1 MGITIKLSLSSF
13 LDCILSICLQI
24 SISNTKQKSELCK
37 VINLSDILENME
49 QSGDTSEVST
59 ALKSIDLNSKE
70 NTENTGCFLC
80 QKPDP
85 VKKCSKSHSRCKGNF
100 FCDKNCELS
109 FHKSEKTK
117 TLEDAGKNNAEIS
130 AEVDENQIKL
140 AKEVEAVA

>member
-1 MGITIKLSLSSF
+1 
-13 LDCILSICLQI
+13 
-24 SISNTKQKSELCK
+24 
-37 VINLSDILENME
+37 ME
-49 QSGDTSEVST
+49 QSGGTTSEVSI

-70 NTENTGCFLC
+70 NETENTGCFLC

-117 TLEDAGKNNAEIS
+117 VLDPKFCFYL
-130 AEVDENQIKL
+130 KL
-140 AKEVEAVA
+140 LTYALSFYKFQNVLYQSKFFEAAQNFGCI

>member
-1 MGITIKLSLSSF
+1 
-13 LDCILSICLQI
+13 
-24 SISNTKQKSELCK
+24 
-37 VINLSDILENME
+37 ME

-59 ALKSIDLNSKE
+59 ALKSIDLNPKE
-70 NTENTGCFLC
+70 NTTENTGCFLC

-117 TLEDAGKNNAEIS
+117 VLDQKFCFYL
-130 AEVDENQIKL
+130 L
-140 AKEVEAVA
+140 AHK

>member
-1 MGITIKLSLSSF
+1 
-13 LDCILSICLQI
+13 
-24 SISNTKQKSELCK
+24 
-37 VINLSDILENME
+37 ME

-117 TLEDAGKNNAEIS
+117 VTTHSIKSFVFTLPMMT
-130 AEVDENQIKL
+130 
-140 AKEVEAVA
+140 

>member
-1 MGITIKLSLSSF
+1 MNYFPPKIKIITIKLHCLLLTF
-13 LDCILSICLQI
+13 VNCILSKI

-37 VINLSDILENME
+37 VTNISDILENME
-49 QSGDTSEVST
+49 QSGDTTSEVST

-117 TLEDAGKNNAEIS
+117 VCYVHT
-130 AEVDENQIKL
+130 
-140 AKEVEAVA
+140 

>member
-1 MGITIKLSLSSF
+1 M
-13 LDCILSICLQI
+13 Q
-24 SISNTKQKSELCK
+24 ISNTKQKSELCK
-37 VINLSDILENME
+37 VINISDILENME

-117 TLEDAGKNNAEIS
+117 VLHQKFCFYLLTNKKQTKIS
-130 AEVDENQIKL
+130 ETYFREGFLDFKKFCCPILFLYGHYRKL
-140 AKEVEAVA
+140 KKS

>member
-1 MGITIKLSLSSF
+1 MSSF
-13 LDCILSICLQI
+13 VR
-24 SISNTKQKSELCK
+24 KAGK
-37 VINLSDILENME
+37 VNLVIYINISDILENME

-117 TLEDAGKNNAEIS
+117 VHMYSSKSFVFTYLSTHK
-130 AEVDENQIKL
+130 
-140 AKEVEAVA
+140 

>member
-1 MGITIKLSLSSF
+1 LSSF
-13 LDCILSICLQI
+13 VNCILSICLQI
-24 SISNTKQKSELCK
+24 SISYTKQKSELDK
-37 VINLSDILENME
+37 VINILENME

-117 TLEDAGKNNAEIS
+117 VCT
-130 AEVDENQIKL
+130 Q
-140 AKEVEAVA
+140 AKVLFLLTHK

>member
-1 MGITIKLSLSSF
+1 
-13 LDCILSICLQI
+13 
-24 SISNTKQKSELCK
+24 
-37 VINLSDILENME
+37 ME
-49 QSGDTSEVST
+49 QSKDTSEVST

-70 NTENTGCFLC
+70 STENTQCFLC

-117 TLEDAGKNNAEIS
+117 VLDQKFCFYLLTNNKKTIISETYLEKSFWIFKNR
-130 AEVDENQIKL
+130 
-140 AKEVEAVA
+140 